1 MPFNNSRSNNRS
13 SSSNRNS
20 GNSSRPAARGG
31 GGAKK
36 LRGGQEY
43 NMLSFGIAYLD
54 DNGKLKSRILMKNE
68 SSKVGIVD
76 ERGNEYAPE
85 EAAQLVA
92 EALLLGRG
100 ISIYWFEN
108 DDGST
113 SGNARIDI
121 NGLDAAESEPA
132 PAAKRKAAPAAA
144 AKRKVAPAV
153 REYPPIVDADLDDED
168 DEDTGF
174 YTEEEED
181 DSEPPY

>member
-54 DNGKLKSRILMKNE
+54 DDGKLKSRILMKNE

-121 NGLDAAESEPA
+121 NGLEAVASDAAPA
-132 PAAKRKAAPAAA
+132 PAPARKAAPAATT
-144 AKRKVAPAV
+144 KRKVAPAV
-153 REYPPIVDADLDDED
+153 REYPPITDVDL
-168 DEDTGF
+168 
-174 YTEEEED
+174 EED
-181 DSEPPY
+181 DDFVDESDDDTDVPY

>member
-54 DNGKLKSRILMKNE
+54 DDGKLKSRILMKNE

-92 EALLLGRG
+92 EAILLGRG
-100 ISIYWFEN
+100 ISIYWFQN

-121 NGLDAAESEPA
+121 NGLHAVATEVA
-132 PAAKRKAAPAAA
+132 PAAKKQSAAPA

-153 REYPPIVDADLDDED
+153 REYPPIVEADDEDED
-168 DEDTGF
+168 DEDTGY
-174 YTEEEED
+174 YTEEEAD
-181 DSEPPY
+181 DDTDVPY